1 MEIIQNPR
9 KPKPWA
15 ERLEELEVGES
26 FYVEVSA
33 AQTVS
38 STVSRIKQF
47 RPELNWTV
55 VKNRDTK
62 SGEMTHA
69 TVTRTA

>member
-1 MEIIQNPR
+1 MEIIQTPR

-15 ERLEELEVGES
+15 ERLEELEVGEQ
-26 FYVEVSA
+26 FYVEVIA

-38 STVSRIKQF
+38 STASRIKQLH
-47 RPELNWTV
+47 PERNWTV
-55 VKNRDTK
+55 VKNRDPK